1 MVLECVRVRSLP
13 ANARESHIEA
23 DWSDLNIA
31 QKGVL
36 HISNRFYV
44 FFNNAE
50 DAEDGKNRGFRHD
63 HKDYKAKRLS
73 IPDAISELRP
83 LLMAERRKAESLG
96 DKFQYPDIFE
106 INNIKVKWE
115 DRKFSDPDLV
125 VSPPSLKKMKK
136 SEPESPKQDSHFRNI
151 KISVSKESNSR
162 RTQETSLDD
171 DQERSNDEESLEKSG
186 SYDGASDS
194 DNGKKSKKSKKK
206 KKNKDKDRE
215 KSEKKAKKE
224 KKKKKNKDRDEERG
238 RSRSVSKK
246 HKRSRSRNKSS
257 RHRDSSRDPD
267 RSSRKKSLSPSRE
280 LSSDRDR
287 HSRKRSVSRNGDRSR
302 ERDRRSRKKSLSP
315 YRLSKRKIGRS
326 RSRSGQR
333 SNSRSRR
340 SETRKSNRSR
350 SPVARRRSSPPI
362 EDDGEYNPLAMLKSN
377 LGRNDKAKSPDRARD
392 RDRSR
397 DRARKR
403 SRSKTPPRNVDATSK
418 SSEKGIDLR
427 SRLSRTN
434 KRAEERQKRFGN
446 VENKNSN
453 DNSQPWKNE
462 QPWKNNQPWLNKQQ
476 QGRGYNQGSRNQQ
489 MGFQNQQHHN
499 TMPMRNKPNKQ
510 EEKMANQMMQMQMMM
525 QMQSMM
531 MMMKSAQEMSQ
542 QTGVPQETPVQE
554 TPVQE
559 TAKES
564 EETSKAPE
572 EISQTD
578 TKEQNMD
585 TEESN
590 HENMKEQQK
599 ELGGETSESK
609 EEKTDEEKAEAST
622 AAPAPVE
629 SAPRAPVP
637 GVDGSLDDYMNAQ
650 QQQQMMEQMMAM
662 QASGVAMDP
671 QSMMMAMM
679 NGGMAG
685 MNGMQMGNQ
694 DMSMA
699 GPSMEEQIAV
709 AKPMLQN
716 LDTTDKKFIDTHC
729 HIDVMFKKES
739 YDGDWDT
746 YRDNV
751 AIQFPNSYEG
761 CITSFCDPKLFMRK
775 FAFDVLKSESVHC
788 CFGVHPHYATLYGA
802 EVEAQLELL
811 IGHPKCVAW
820 GAVGLDYTDKY
831 GRTDHGLQQAVFK
844 RQCELAVKYK
854 KPLVVQC
861 RRAESDLSRILKE
874 VVPREH
880 KIHRHCLNDR
890 LETVKDLMEYFPNMY
905 IGFTNVITNN
915 RAQDARDAAAA
926 CPLERMLLETDA
938 PHFVPRTLRHQ
949 TFGGTTPVSMSHP
962 GMALCVALEIA
973 QMQGRTLD
981 EVLEKTRENCRNMY
995 GV

>member
-1 MVLECVRVRSLP
+1 M
-13 ANARESHIEA
+13 
-23 DWSDLNIA
+23 
-31 QKGVL
+31 
-36 HISNRFYV
+36 
-44 FFNNAE
+44 
-50 DAEDGKNRGFRHD
+50 GFH
-63 HKDYKAKRLS
+63 
-73 IPDAISELRP
+73 
-83 LLMAERRKAESLG
+83 
-96 DKFQYPDIFE
+96 
-106 INNIKVKWE
+106 N
-115 DRKFSDPDLV
+115 
-125 VSPPSLKKMKK
+125 
-136 SEPESPKQDSHFRNI
+136 
-151 KISVSKESNSR
+151 
-162 RTQETSLDD
+162 
-171 DQERSNDEESLEKSG
+171 
-186 SYDGASDS
+186 
-194 DNGKKSKKSKKK
+194 
-206 KKNKDKDRE
+206 
-215 KSEKKAKKE
+215 
-224 KKKKKNKDRDEERG
+224 
-238 RSRSVSKK
+238 
-246 HKRSRSRNKSS
+246 
-257 RHRDSSRDPD
+257 
-267 RSSRKKSLSPSRE
+267 
-280 LSSDRDR
+280 
-287 HSRKRSVSRNGDRSR
+287 
-302 ERDRRSRKKSLSP
+302 
-315 YRLSKRKIGRS
+315 
-326 RSRSGQR
+326 
-333 SNSRSRR
+333 
-340 SETRKSNRSR
+340 
-350 SPVARRRSSPPI
+350 
-362 EDDGEYNPLAMLKSN
+362 
-377 LGRNDKAKSPDRARD
+377 
-392 RDRSR
+392 
-397 DRARKR
+397 
-403 SRSKTPPRNVDATSK
+403 
-418 SSEKGIDLR
+418 
-427 SRLSRTN
+427 
-434 KRAEERQKRFGN
+434 
-446 VENKNSN
+446 
-453 DNSQPWKNE
+453 
-462 QPWKNNQPWLNKQQ
+462 QQ
-476 QGRGYNQGSRNQQ
+476 QN
-489 MGFQNQQHHN
+489 N
-499 TMPMRNKPNKQ
+499 TMPIRNKPNKQ

-531 MMMKSAQEMSQ
+531 MMMKSAQAMSQ
-542 QTGVPQETPVQE
+542 QTALSQETPVQE
-554 TPVQE
+554 TPI
-559 TAKES
+559 
-564 EETSKAPE
+564 E
-572 EISQTD
+572 EITKLAEGTSNAAETSQTD
-578 TKEQNMD
+578 MKEQNMD

-590 HENMKEQQK
+590 NDNIEKEE
-599 ELGGETSESK
+599 ELNPEPSESR
-609 EEKTDEEKAEAST
+609 EEKPEPGT
-622 AAPAPVE
+622 ATPVPLE
-629 SAPRAPVP
+629 TAPRASVA
-637 GVDGSLDDYMNAQ
+637 GVDGSLDDYMTAQ
-650 QQQQMMEQMMAM
+650 QQQKMMEQMMAM

-685 MNGMQMGNQ
+685 MNGMPMGNQ
-694 DMSMA
+694 EMSMA

-775 FAFDVLKSESVHC
+775 FAFDVLKSETVHC

-831 GRTDHGLQQAVFK
+831 GRTDHSLQQAVFK

-938 PHFVPRTLRHQ
+938 PHFVPRTLRSEV
-949 TFGGTTPVSMSHP
+949 FGGTTPVSMSHP